1 MTLFRKGIFLESVF
15 LSESKAAFHMSS
27 DALKDR
33 VKPVQESV
41 FCYKGNHQKTAR
53 LRRGRHLLQDALKI
67 VVLSEIKK

>member
-1 MTLFRKGIFLESVF
+1 
-15 LSESKAAFHMSS
+15 MSS